1 MAMYMSCRQLIFISH
16 KFQYFLQ
23 KVKFILYYD
32 LKLKFGFYFFG
43 TMFFS

>member
-1 MAMYMSCRQLIFISH
+1 MAIYMSCRQLIFISH
-16 KFQYFLQ
+16 KFQNFLQ

-32 LKLKFGFYFFG
+32 LKSQFGFYFFG